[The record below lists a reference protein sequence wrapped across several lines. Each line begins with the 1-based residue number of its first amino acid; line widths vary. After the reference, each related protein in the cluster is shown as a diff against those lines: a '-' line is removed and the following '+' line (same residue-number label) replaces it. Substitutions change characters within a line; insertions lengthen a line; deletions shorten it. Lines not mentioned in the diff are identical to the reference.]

1 MLRSGEGFE
10 SLLTFE
16 KALANVAAKCEF
28 NYGAMGRVGYLYE
41 SVKDQLRWHHLV
53 VKDYVRIISQ
63 IGQIMSMS
71 EEDFNKYKVEH
82 TQMSD
87 EAIGAIFLKAFGDG
101 K

>member
-1 MLRSGEGFE
+1 M
-10 SLLTFE
+10 
-16 KALANVAAKCEF
+16 CEF

-41 SVKDQLRWHHLV
+41 SIKDRLKWNNLSVKRYIRL
-53 VKDYVRIISQ
+53 ISQ

-71 EEDFNKYKVEH
+71 DDDYQKHRVEH

-87 EAIGAIFLKAFGDG
+87 EAISNVFLKAFGDG

>member
-1 MLRSGEGFE
+1 VLRSGEGFN
-10 SLLTFE
+10 SLRSFE

-28 NYGAMGRVGYLYE
+28 NYGAMGRVGFLYE
-41 SVKDQLRWHHLV
+41 SVKDQLKWHHLV

-71 EEDFNKYKVEH
+71 DEDFNKHKVEH
-82 TQMSD
+82 IEMSQ
-87 EAIGAIFLKAFGDG
+87 EAISQVFLKAFGDG